1 MVRGSIGKS
10 QQKPQ
15 RRPRDFRR
23 RDAASVRAGHQWPD
37 DSRGINS
44 GNEPKRS
51 RGPRMPFNWS
61 SKRLTALL
69 AALASVLTPAF
80 SNFNLHRRATV
91 KSP

>member
-1 MVRGSIGKS
+1 
-10 QQKPQ
+10 
-15 RRPRDFRR
+15 
-23 RDAASVRAGHQWPD
+23 
-37 DSRGINS
+37 
-44 GNEPKRS
+44 
-51 RGPRMPFNWS
+51 MPFNWS